1 MKKILVIL
9 CSFFAAQIL
18 FAQSLE
24 DYVDSKYLAEI
35 KSKGNISLIHEKK
48 DTVMEMVPFC
58 KYTDE
63 IKSDLICTKGGVPF
77 LAEFLYVIPKKDL
90 ADDISKVNSESI
102 EKLFRSLSKME
113 GMTYIH
119 NGGKEDILYKKCYAI
134 ASPDSDTP
142 ISDPLEGEVDGLKV
156 YAYQHDHTFGHTKY
170 EINYYKDNNVILL
183 KFINQIPMG
192 ILGIKAVKE
201 KSLKMNVM
209 CIDIGEDLLLY
220 LSTDVKAKNLPGIRG
235 QIEDSMT
242 VRMDAVYKWFMKQ
255 FK

>member
-1 MKKILVIL
+1 MKKTVIFF
-9 CSFFAAQIL
+9 CSFFLSGLL

-35 KSKGNISLIHEKK
+35 KSKGNVSLIHEKK
-48 DTVMEMVPFC
+48 DTEMKMVPAC

-77 LAEFLYVIPKKDL
+77 LAEFLYVIPKKTL
-90 ADDISKVNSESI
+90 TDDVSKVNSVSI

-113 GMTYIH
+113 GMKYIH
-119 NGGKEDILYKKCYAI
+119 NGGKEDVLYKKCYAI

-142 ISDPLEGEVDGLKV
+142 IADPLDGEVDGLKV

-170 EINYYKDNNVILL
+170 EINYHKDNNVILL
-183 KFINQIPMG
+183 TFLNQIPMG
-192 ILGIKAVKE
+192 MLGVKAVME
-201 KSLKMNVM
+201 KCLKMNVM

-220 LSTDVKAKNLPGIRG
+220 LSTDVSAKSLPGVRG

-242 VRMDAVYKWFMKQ
+242 VRMDAVYNWFMKQ

>member
-9 CSFFAAQIL
+9 CSFFATQIL

-35 KSKGNISLIHEKK
+35 KSKGNVSLIHEKK

-134 ASPDSDTP
+134 ASPD
-142 ISDPLEGEVDGLKV
+142 
-156 YAYQHDHTFGHTKY
+156 Y
-170 EINYYKDNNVILL
+170 NVILL